1 MMSGINILARL
12 DRLPRWPYP
21 FLALF
26 AIGAGFF
33 FAFFDT
39 VIIGL
44 ILPDIEMQF
53 HITADMATW
62 TISSSLMGY
71 IIGAFIIS
79 RISDAYGRR
88 KAIFISI
95 ILFTVGS
102 FFCAFTH
109 HIGSLIFW
117 RFISGMG
124 IGAEIAVATTLIG
137 ELTPAACRGRYSSLA
152 VSFGFLGFAIVP
164 FVGMLLLPH
173 HTWGWRAF
181 FLIASISGVI
191 IAITRLWVPESPR
204 WLISKNRLQEA
215 TIIIE
220 AAEQR
225 TKKKN
230 ILLVAPVLSNDTSP
244 IVQLNFFQLFRSHY
258 FFYVLLFVAIWFI
271 YYLGNYAW
279 LTLGTSLFVDKGYSL
294 GQSLGLVSL
303 SSLGFIVGTIFP
315 IYLSDKYERKKIAI
329 CILFIWTIALLCVAW
344 LPSIWMFVISG
355 FIAAM
360 SISALLPILYI
371 YTAEHFPTSVRTT
384 CVAITDGLG
393 HLGGAI
399 CGQVMLGIYAYFQAL
414 FGLGFQA
421 AFTGMAITGLMTAGL
436 VLFGKKMTGKIIN

>member
-1 MMSGINILARL
+1 MPGTNILSQF
-12 DRLPRWPYP
+12 DRLQRWPYP
-21 FLALF
+21 FIALL

-33 FAFFDT
+33 FAFFDV

-44 ILPDIEMQF
+44 ILPDIEAQF
-53 HITADMATW
+53 HVTANLAAW
-62 TISSSLMGY
+62 AISSSLIGY
-71 IIGAFIIS
+71 IVGAFIIS

-95 ILFTVGS
+95 IFFTVGS
-102 FFCAFTH
+102 FFCAFAH
-109 HIGSLIFW
+109 HLGSLIFW
-117 RFISGMG
+117 RLISGIG
-124 IGAEIAVATTLIG
+124 IGAEIAVATTLMG

-173 HTWGWRAF
+173 HVWGWRAF
-181 FLIASISGVI
+181 FLIASVSGVI
-191 IAITRLWVPESPR
+191 IGITRLYVPESPR
-204 WLISKNRLQEA
+204 WLINKNRLQEA
-215 TIIIE
+215 MAIIE
-220 AAEQR
+220 SAEYRAKQKSIR
-225 TKKKN
+225 
-230 ILLVAPVLSNDTSP
+230 LVEPALSNDVSP
-244 IVQLNFFQLFRSHY
+244 IIKLTFFQLFKSQY
-258 FFYVLLFVAIWFI
+258 FPYVLLFVTIWFI

-294 GQSLGLVSL
+294 VQSLSFVSL

-315 IYLSDKYERKKIAI
+315 IYFSDKYERKKIAL
-329 CILFIWTIALLCVAW
+329 CILFIWTMALLCVAW
-344 LPSIWMFVISG
+344 LPSIWMLVISG

-360 SISALLPILYI
+360 SISALVPILYI

-399 CGQVMLGIYAYFQAL
+399 CGQVILGMYTYFQACCG
-414 FGLGFQA
+414 FGFQA
-421 AFTGMAITGLMTAGL
+421 AFTVMAMTGLIAAGL